1 MSLRSDVEALFARQV
16 KELVEAPE
24 FGALESGSASLADY
38 DRLLENVF
46 RFHAKSPHFLAF
58 LFTLAPPA
66 AVANLRHNLLEEMG
80 IEEETGESHPALLR
94 QVLAEA
100 GLADRLGPL
109 EEQAQDDLR
118 QVIVDPLIYGTLR
131 EVGLAVLCEVVAFEY
146 MLSRVSSRIARALEA
161 HRGLSKRGLEWFT
174 HHSEV
179 DIRHAEQGLDNL
191 EAYARYYEFTPEDA
205 HTICEMTMREN
216 IFVKRYFG
224 DLGLGRGITR
234 SPS

>member
-16 KELVEAPE
+16 KELVESPE
-24 FGALESGSASLADY
+24 FVALESGSASRADY

-46 RFHAKSPHFLAF
+46 RSHTKSPHFLAF

-80 IEEETGESHPALLR
+80 VEEETGESHPALLR

-100 GLADRLGPL
+100 GLADRLEPL
-109 EEQAQDDLR
+109 EEQAQEDLR
-118 QVIVDPLIYGTLR
+118 QVIVDPLLYGTLR
-131 EVGLAVLCEVVAFEY
+131 DVGLAVLCEVVAFEY
-146 MLSRVSSRIARALEA
+146 MLSRVSSRLARALEA
-161 HRGLSKRGLEWFT
+161 HRGLSKQGLEWFT

-179 DIRHAEQGLDNL
+179 DIRHAEQGFDNI
-191 EAYARYYEFTPEDA
+191 EAYARYYEFTAEDA
-205 HTICEMTMREN
+205 NTICEMTMREN

-224 DLGLGRGITR
+224 ELALGRGITR
-234 SPS
+234 DPS